1 MNVPNMY
8 AIIPAA
14 VRYDKNLVANA
25 KLLYAEISALTN
37 VHGFCFA
44 QNQYFSKLFNVHKR
58 TVSRLISSLQK
69 REYITINE
77 IRNKDGL
84 FEERHIFLNA
94 SGSVTPRHKP
104 IDKKVHRG
112 RQNCHAPIDNNVVV
126 NKNNITRDNITREES
141 SEFGWLGGNQ

>member
-8 AIIPAA
+8 AILPAA
-14 VRYDKNLVANA
+14 VRYDKYLVANA

-37 VHGFCFA
+37 AYGYCFA

-69 REYITINE
+69 RDYISIDE

-84 FEERHIFLNA
+84 FEERHIFLNTN
-94 SGSVTPRHKP
+94 GSILQTQPP
-104 IDKKVHRG
+104 IDKNVNRG
-112 RQNCHAPIDNNVVV
+112 RQNCHAPIDKNVVV
-126 NKNNITRDNITREES
+126 NKYNNTRENNTRDES
-141 SEFGWLGGNQ
+141 TEFGWLGGNQ